1 MQRVREAA
9 CTGACGLS
17 VAASMR
23 NAGGYRPALKPI
35 HENFFNEPEKRAKAR
50 NTGRMNMRTGRTST
64 LVDGAMALG
73 FASALLLG
81 GAGQP
86 FAKEIVVRIGSG
98 HPPTVVYA
106 GLMKNFF
113 QPELKKAIESKT
125 GHTVKFIEGYS
136 GSIAK
141 VFDTLEAVEN
151 GILDIGGFCFCF
163 EASKLPMHAFQ
174 IMLPFGTMDPEMSVA
189 IAGDV
194 YKKFPILEEA
204 FQKYN
209 QTMLARIGDGGYNLG
224 TNFQWKTVSDL
235 NGRKLLGA
243 GLNLNWMKEA
253 NIGIVPVT
261 DGLPGWYEK
270 IKTGLAEGGI
280 MFPSAWGPVFKLHEV
295 GKYYTEIGFGS
306 ITWHGLTVNNR
317 FWKSLPE
324 EVRPIFQEVAHRY
337 EIQTGVFNKKGY
349 EKDMAWLRE
358 HITVNE
364 LPEAVR
370 VEWANKLAHWPQ
382 MVANELEA
390 KGYPAKA
397 ILNATLDAAEKH
409 GYKWPVRYVVK

>member
-1 MQRVREAA
+1 MQARKK
-9 CTGACGLS
+9 GK
-17 VAASMR
+17 VAAAIS
-23 NAGGYRPALKPI
+23 G
-35 HENFFNEPEKRAKAR
+35 
-50 NTGRMNMRTGRTST
+50 S
-64 LVDGAMALG
+64 VALG
-73 FASALLLG
+73 FAAALMLG
-81 GAGQP
+81 SMGQAA
-86 FAKEIVVRIGSG
+86 AKEIVIRIGSG

-125 GHTVKFIEGYS
+125 DHTVKFIEGYS

-141 VFDTLEAVEN
+141 VFDTMEAVEI
-151 GILDIGGFCFCF
+151 GTLDIGGFCYCF

-174 IMLPFGTMDPEMSVA
+174 IMLPFGTMDPVMSVA

-194 YKKFPILEEA
+194 YKKFPQLEEV

-209 QTMLARIGDGGYNLG
+209 QTLLARIGDGGYNLG
-224 TNFQWKTVSDL
+224 TNFEWNSVSDL

-295 GKYYTEIGFGS
+295 GEFYTEIGFGS

-317 FWKSLPE
+317 FWNSLPE
-324 EVRPIFQEVAHRY
+324 EVKPIIREVAHRY
-337 EIQTGVFNKKGY
+337 EIQTGVFNKEGY

-358 HITVNE
+358 HIKVKK
-364 LPEAVR
+364 LPDEVR
-370 VEWANKLAHWPQ
+370 QEWAKKLAHWPQ
-382 MVANELEA
+382 KIADELEA
-390 KGYPAKA
+390 KGHPAKA
-397 ILNATLDAAEKH
+397 ILNETLDSAERH
-409 GYKWPVRYVVK
+409 GYKWPVRYEVK